1 MRKKFSPLTQSCLTR
16 LQTMIDAREA
26 EGNGNLFEIYNGE
39 RIFTPQDVSYIL
51 NTSTTTVASL
61 VRANRLHAKNFGKV
75 IRFLECDVLSFI
87 GAGVTV

>member
-1 MRKKFSPLTQSCLTR
+1 MRKKYSPLTQSCLTR
-16 LQTMIDAREA
+16 LQTMIDARET

-87 GAGVTV
+87 GAGATV